1 MIAIL
6 ICKLT
11 TFGSA
16 GFVLASSSDSDE
28 ELSDEDDEEEE
39 EEDATFFVAYI
50 ARRPTRKIKQ
60 TRKNEIIQTTY
71 SEINNNNKRT
81 ENATARFSATTCTL
95 GY

>member
-16 GFVLASSSDSDE
+16 GFVLSSSSDSDE
-28 ELSDEDDEEEE
+28 ELSDEDDEEE

-60 TRKNEIIQTTY
+60 TSKHEIIQTTY
-71 SEINNNNKRT
+71 SEINNNTKRT